1 MTLETASALAAM
13 RPKYPWPTVLGVGE
27 ARSHAPTVFFGAGD
41 AAGSGG
47 GRGDGQGGAQPRGL
61 APRRNLEGEGGRDP
75 GRARAGRGVRTAPT
89 ARARDPRARWP
100 AREHG
105 PPGRGGGVPRLPR
118 NLALAHRLH

>member
-47 GRGDGQGGAQPRGL
+47 
-61 APRRNLEGEGGRDP
+61 
-75 GRARAGRGVRTAPT
+75 TAPT

-118 NLALAHRLH
+118 NLALAHRLHGPRSIRVDDLHRGRARSLSVRRDGGARLHRGTRGERR